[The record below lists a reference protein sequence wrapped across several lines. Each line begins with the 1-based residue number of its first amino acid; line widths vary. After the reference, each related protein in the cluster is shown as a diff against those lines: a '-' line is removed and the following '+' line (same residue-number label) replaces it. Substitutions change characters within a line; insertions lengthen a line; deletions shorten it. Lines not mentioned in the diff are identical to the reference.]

1 MNENDKIVIEEVT
14 RKCISRLRNVK
25 VSEEQI
31 QSTLSRLYALN
42 DLKTAMDSLT
52 LSVSTFFSKPEQEND
67 LNDCIKDIMTID
79 KNAYNS
85 PKELLEELKKNKET
99 NYTPGNISIEENHKL
114 KNDLKNP
121 DLDNLLDE
129 LGYSKGGINTV
140 LRQLKERMTENGD
153 FPHEIGAFL
162 GYPPKDVIGFVKN
175 KGSNCLCSG
184 WWKVYH
190 DAENAKKM
198 FLKFDKCRELYKKL
212 YLSGKTALQLAVA
225 A

>member
-1 MNENDKIVIEEVT
+1 MNANTLEARMIEH
-14 RKCISRLRNVK
+14 CAP
-25 VSEEQI
+25 
-31 QSTLSRLYALN
+31 TLAGM
-42 DLKTAMDSLT
+42 KTASL
-52 LSVSTFFSKPEQEND
+52 FSYFYQEKHTV
-67 LNDCIKDIMTID
+67 L
-79 KNAYNS
+79 
-85 PKELLEELKKNKET
+85 KELEYINVILNERGVYVEALLWREESVLIYTYRYNQLEAEFCNPEIMELLG
-99 NYTPGNISIEENHKL
+99 NYGYRIGSVEDNIDH
-114 KNDLKNP
+114 
-121 DLDNLLDE
+121 
-129 LGYSKGGINTV
+129 
-140 LRQLKERMTENGD
+140 LKERLKLCEN

>member
-1 MNENDKIVIEEVT
+1 MVYENAKHVSPIKYSQCLDRYIIEYCAPTLAGMKTGGMFRIKFSSESKMNAEIQNMKNIL
-14 RKCISRLRNVK
+14 KPKK
-25 VSEEQI
+25 VSLTVLK
-31 QSTLSRLYALN
+31 STGTNALIYVFRE
-42 DLKTAMDSLT
+42 D
-52 LSVSTFFSKPEQEND
+52 
-67 LNDCIKDIMTID
+67 
-79 KNAYNS
+79 
-85 PKELLEELKKNKET
+85 
-99 NYTPGNISIEENHKL
+99 KL

-212 YLSGKTALQLAVA
+212 YMSGKTALQLAVA

>member
-1 MNENDKIVIEEVT
+1 MISENAKHVSPIKYSQCLDRYIIEYCAPTLAGMKTGGMFRIKFSSESKMNVEIQNMKNIL
-14 RKCISRLRNVK
+14 KPKK
-25 VSEEQI
+25 VSLTVLK
-31 QSTLSRLYALN
+31 STGTNALIYVFRE
-42 DLKTAMDSLT
+42 D
-52 LSVSTFFSKPEQEND
+52 
-67 LNDCIKDIMTID
+67 
-79 KNAYNS
+79 
-85 PKELLEELKKNKET
+85 
-99 NYTPGNISIEENHKL
+99 KL

-190 DAENAKKM
+190 NAENAKKM

>member
-1 MNENDKIVIEEVT
+1 MISENAKHVSPIKYSQCLDRYIIEYCAPTLAGMKTGGMFRIKFSSESKMNAEIQNMKNIL
-14 RKCISRLRNVK
+14 KPKK
-25 VSEEQI
+25 VSLTVLK
-31 QSTLSRLYALN
+31 STGTNALIYVFRE
-42 DLKTAMDSLT
+42 D
-52 LSVSTFFSKPEQEND
+52 
-67 LNDCIKDIMTID
+67 
-79 KNAYNS
+79 
-85 PKELLEELKKNKET
+85 
-99 NYTPGNISIEENHKL
+99 KL

-184 WWKVYH
+184 WWKIYH

>member
-1 MNENDKIVIEEVT
+1 MVSENAKHVSPIKYSQCLDRYIIEYCAPTLAGMKTGGMFRIKFSSESKMNAEIQNMKNIL
-14 RKCISRLRNVK
+14 KPKK
-25 VSEEQI
+25 VSLTI
-31 QSTLSRLYALN
+31 LKSTGTNALIYVFRE
-42 DLKTAMDSLT
+42 D
-52 LSVSTFFSKPEQEND
+52 
-67 LNDCIKDIMTID
+67 
-79 KNAYNS
+79 
-85 PKELLEELKKNKET
+85 
-99 NYTPGNISIEENHKL
+99 KL

-212 YLSGKTALQLAVA
+212 YMSGKTALQLAVA

>member
-1 MNENDKIVIEEVT
+1 MISENAKHVSPIKYSQCLDRYIIEYCAPTLAGMKTGGMFRIKFSSESKMNAEIQNMKNIL
-14 RKCISRLRNVK
+14 KPKK
-25 VSEEQI
+25 VSLTVLK
-31 QSTLSRLYALN
+31 STGTNALIYVFRE
-42 DLKTAMDSLT
+42 D
-52 LSVSTFFSKPEQEND
+52 
-67 LNDCIKDIMTID
+67 
-79 KNAYNS
+79 
-85 PKELLEELKKNKET
+85 
-99 NYTPGNISIEENHKL
+99 KL

-212 YLSGKTALQLAVA
+212 YLSGKTALQLAIA

>member
-1 MNENDKIVIEEVT
+1 MISENAKHVSPIKYSQCLDRYIIEYCAPTLAGMKTGGMFRIKFSSESKMNAEIQNMKNIL
-14 RKCISRLRNVK
+14 KPKK
-25 VSEEQI
+25 VSLTVLK
-31 QSTLSRLYALN
+31 STGTNALIYVFRE
-42 DLKTAMDSLT
+42 D
-52 LSVSTFFSKPEQEND
+52 
-67 LNDCIKDIMTID
+67 
-79 KNAYNS
+79 
-85 PKELLEELKKNKET
+85 
-99 NYTPGNISIEENHKL
+99 KL

-190 DAENAKKM
+190 NAENAKKM

>member
-1 MNENDKIVIEEVT
+1 MISENAKHVSLIKYSQCLDRYIIEYCAPTLAGMKTGGMFRIKFSSESKMNAEIQNMKNIL
-14 RKCISRLRNVK
+14 KPKK
-25 VSEEQI
+25 VSLTVLK
-31 QSTLSRLYALN
+31 STGTNALIYVFRE
-42 DLKTAMDSLT
+42 D
-52 LSVSTFFSKPEQEND
+52 
-67 LNDCIKDIMTID
+67 
-79 KNAYNS
+79 
-85 PKELLEELKKNKET
+85 
-99 NYTPGNISIEENHKL
+99 KL

>member
-1 MNENDKIVIEEVT
+1 MVSENAKHVSPIKNSQCLDRYIIEYCAPTLAGIKTGGMFRIKFSSESEMNAEIQNMKYIL
-14 RKCISRLRNVK
+14 KPKK
-25 VSEEQI
+25 VSLTVLK
-31 QSTLSRLYALN
+31 STGTNALIYVFRE
-42 DLKTAMDSLT
+42 D
-52 LSVSTFFSKPEQEND
+52 
-67 LNDCIKDIMTID
+67 
-79 KNAYNS
+79 
-85 PKELLEELKKNKET
+85 
-99 NYTPGNISIEENHKL
+99 KL

-121 DLDNLLDE
+121 DVDKLLDE

-140 LRQLKERMTENGD
+140 LRQLKEKMTENGN

-175 KGSNCLCSG
+175 KGSNCLYSG

-212 YLSGKTALQLAVA
+212 YLSGKNALQLAVA

>member
-1 MNENDKIVIEEVT
+1 MISENAKHVSPIKYFQCLDRYIIEYCAPTLAGMKTGGMFRIKFSSESKMNAEIQNMKNIL
-14 RKCISRLRNVK
+14 KPKK
-25 VSEEQI
+25 VSLTVLK
-31 QSTLSRLYALN
+31 STGTNALIYVFRE
-42 DLKTAMDSLT
+42 D
-52 LSVSTFFSKPEQEND
+52 
-67 LNDCIKDIMTID
+67 
-79 KNAYNS
+79 
-85 PKELLEELKKNKET
+85 
-99 NYTPGNISIEENHKL
+99 KL

-140 LRQLKERMTENGD
+140 LRRLKERMTENGD

-212 YLSGKTALQLAVA
+212 YMSGKTALQLAVA

>member
-1 MNENDKIVIEEVT
+1 MVSENAKHVSPIKNSQCLDRYIIEYCAPTLAGIKTGGMFRIKFSSESEMNAEIQNMKNIL
-14 RKCISRLRNVK
+14 KPKK
-25 VSEEQI
+25 VSLTVLK
-31 QSTLSRLYALN
+31 STGTNALIYVFRE
-42 DLKTAMDSLT
+42 D
-52 LSVSTFFSKPEQEND
+52 
-67 LNDCIKDIMTID
+67 
-79 KNAYNS
+79 
-85 PKELLEELKKNKET
+85 
-99 NYTPGNISIEENHKL
+99 KL

-121 DLDNLLDE
+121 DVGKLLDE

-140 LRQLKERMTENGD
+140 LRQLKEKMTENGD

-175 KGSNCLCSG
+175 KGGNCLCSG

-190 DAENAKKM
+190 NAENAKKM
-198 FLKFDKCRELYKKL
+198 FLKFNKCRELYKKL

>member
-1 MNENDKIVIEEVT
+1 MISENAKHVSPIKYSQCLDRYIIEYCAPTLAGMKTGGMFRIKFSSESKMNAEIQNMKNIL
-14 RKCISRLRNVK
+14 KPKK
-25 VSEEQI
+25 VSLTVLK
-31 QSTLSRLYALN
+31 STGTNALIYVFRE
-42 DLKTAMDSLT
+42 D
-52 LSVSTFFSKPEQEND
+52 
-67 LNDCIKDIMTID
+67 
-79 KNAYNS
+79 
-85 PKELLEELKKNKET
+85 
-99 NYTPGNISIEENHKL
+99 KL

>member
-1 MNENDKIVIEEVT
+1 MISENAKHVSPIKYSQCLDRYIIEYCAPTLAGMKTGGMFRIKFSSESKMNAEIQNMKNIL
-14 RKCISRLRNVK
+14 KPKK
-25 VSEEQI
+25 VFLTVLK
-31 QSTLSRLYALN
+31 STGTNALIYVFRE
-42 DLKTAMDSLT
+42 D
-52 LSVSTFFSKPEQEND
+52 
-67 LNDCIKDIMTID
+67 
-79 KNAYNS
+79 
-85 PKELLEELKKNKET
+85 
-99 NYTPGNISIEENHKL
+99 KL

>member
-1 MNENDKIVIEEVT
+1 MISENAKHVSPIKYSQCLDRYIIEYCAPTLAGMKTGGMFRIKFSSESKMNAEIQNMKNIL
-14 RKCISRLRNVK
+14 KPKK
-25 VSEEQI
+25 VSLTVLK
-31 QSTLSRLYALN
+31 STGTNALIYVFRE
-42 DLKTAMDSLT
+42 D
-52 LSVSTFFSKPEQEND
+52 
-67 LNDCIKDIMTID
+67 
-79 KNAYNS
+79 
-85 PKELLEELKKNKET
+85 
-99 NYTPGNISIEENHKL
+99 KL

-212 YLSGKTALQLAVA
+212 YMSGKTALQLAVA

>member
-1 MNENDKIVIEEVT
+1 MISENAKHVSPIKYSQCLDRYIIEYCSPTLAGMKTGGMFRIKFSSESKMNAEIQNMKNIL
-14 RKCISRLRNVK
+14 KPKK
-25 VSEEQI
+25 VSLTVLK
-31 QSTLSRLYALN
+31 STGTNALIYVFRE
-42 DLKTAMDSLT
+42 D
-52 LSVSTFFSKPEQEND
+52 
-67 LNDCIKDIMTID
+67 
-79 KNAYNS
+79 
-85 PKELLEELKKNKET
+85 
-99 NYTPGNISIEENHKL
+99 KL

>member
-1 MNENDKIVIEEVT
+1 MVSENAKHVSPIKYSQCLDRYIIEYCAPTLAGMKTGGMFRINFSSESKMNAEIQNMKNIL
-14 RKCISRLRNVK
+14 KPKK
-25 VSEEQI
+25 VSLTVLK
-31 QSTLSRLYALN
+31 STGTNALIYVFRE
-42 DLKTAMDSLT
+42 D
-52 LSVSTFFSKPEQEND
+52 
-67 LNDCIKDIMTID
+67 
-79 KNAYNS
+79 
-85 PKELLEELKKNKET
+85 
-99 NYTPGNISIEENHKL
+99 KL